1 MYIIYICPVH
11 NYGHTHTHSHIVQ
24 QNSCCWGTSQT
35 ERTTRSCPST
45 SRTSFPFSNFQLV
58 RRDSHF
64 LHSDTLFKTTNK
76 IVVIFTAPK
85 NSRVI
90 IPSWDPWE
98 CPPWGFET
106 SKNPRFLAVLATLA
120 SLSEVG
126 LKIALKTEEFQQHE
140 CFFKGRRARSTVQF
154 FTGKLEQI
162 LQVLKC
168 VPFIRC
174 QLLVKSSFII
184 YVLYFY
190 FGALIHLN
198 LDHCQWDRDAP
209 LIGEYIFNGK
219 SV

>member
-1 MYIIYICPVH
+1 MYFYV
-11 NYGHTHTHSHIVQ
+11 
-24 QNSCCWGTSQT
+24 
-35 ERTTRSCPST
+35 
-45 SRTSFPFSNFQLV
+45 
-58 RRDSHF
+58 F
-64 LHSDTLFKTTNK
+64 LRL
-76 IVVIFTAPK
+76 PK

-90 IPSWDPWE
+90 GLRVGIPGNARLGDV
-98 CPPWGFET
+98 ET

-126 LKIALKTEEFQQHE
+126 LKIALQPKNFIKKMRP
-140 CFFKGRRARSTVQF
+140 FKGRRARSTVQF

-198 LDHCQWDRDAP
+198 LDHC
-209 LIGEYIFNGK
+209 
-219 SV
+219 